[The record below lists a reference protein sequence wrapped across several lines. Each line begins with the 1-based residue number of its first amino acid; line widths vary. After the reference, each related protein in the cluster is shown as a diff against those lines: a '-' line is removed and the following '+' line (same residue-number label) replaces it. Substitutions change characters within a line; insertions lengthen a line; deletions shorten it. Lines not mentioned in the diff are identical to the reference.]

1 MTLAE
6 AKSVGW
12 TSLFKGTL
20 IVLCIL
26 IVLLLIGETRGD
38 FANGILFFLAAIVNI
53 NNVIIIA
60 ILFGLTYVF
69 SGPAVSELLIKKK
82 NALLVTIKYVTL
94 ISFAICIYASAIVF
108 LRLNDLSY
116 NGIET
121 IIKSF
126 SLGLFFKT
134 GFFLC
139 IIWLW
144 STNKIKSLI
153 IT

>member
-26 IVLLLIGETRGD
+26 FTLLLIGETRGD
-38 FANGILFFLAAIVNI
+38 FANGILFFLAAIVNV
-53 NNVIIIA
+53 NSIIIM
-60 ILFGLTYVF
+60 ILLFGLTYLF
-69 SGPAVSELLIKKK
+69 SGLAVTEILIKKR
-82 NALLVTIKYVTL
+82 NILLVTIKYVTL
-94 ISFAICIYASAIVF
+94 ISFAICIYASTIAF
-108 LRLNDLSY
+108 LRLNDFSS
-116 NGIET
+116 NGMEKIL
-121 IIKSF
+121 KSF
-126 SLGLFFKT
+126 AVGLFFKT

-144 STNKIKSLI
+144 STKKIKSLM